1 MTFEQFINEGK
12 LPLDKLVA
20 MINQKYGPKPDCA
33 EVAMFVYDNYNKVTG
48 LNKSARNDEGYFPNE
63 VEALV
68 DEFGFDIDEFSDCY
82 GRVAESISSGVHEKM
97 ISPKDAK
104 GLWTG
109 DVIKTQNGT
118 YTITGFGNKTNATR
132 DFEAENEKGEKFML
146 RVSLRGAT
154 GIQVAAGANNLNF
167 PEKEEMLESV
177 DVSEAWV
184 GPFQFNDKMSDDELK
199 KMYDEALS
207 GYANWQK
214 GFEYPKSDYKKAYQE
229 IEKILKKK
237 GVVVESAINEA
248 KAVDRD
254 EMIDWIQQHM
264 KFVKTTEEFDGSK
277 GGIWVSGE
285 NMDLFKGKR
294 IYDYYNETKA
304 YDLGVL
310 NSWEKELNKRG
321 WYSEWYDAG
330 TVMIWQD

>member
-1 MTFEQFINEGK
+1 MKKIKLFEAFVNESKEEAEAQAILQDLMDEFDPWELVDMLPKDAEDTVASYGHKGAKAKKIADYLLSMAQNGEFESVVTEAKGKDLIQLQNLDWVDHTRLIKFISKEFGKLDVNVTKTGGYTIDPSKLSDKEVEILLDYLRSQKYIIEQFI
-12 LPLDKLVA
+12 D
-20 MINQKYGPKPDCA
+20 
-33 EVAMFVYDNYNKVTG
+33 
-48 LNKSARNDEGYFPNE
+48 
-63 VEALV
+63 
-68 DEFGFDIDEFSDCY
+68 
-82 GRVAESISSGVHEKM
+82 
-97 ISPKDAK
+97 
-104 GLWTG
+104 
-109 DVIKTQNGT
+109 
-118 YTITGFGNKTNATR
+118 
-132 DFEAENEKGEKFML
+132 
-146 RVSLRGAT
+146 
-154 GIQVAAGANNLNF
+154 
-167 PEKEEMLESV
+167 
-177 DVSEAWV
+177 EAWV

-248 KAVDRD
+248 KALDTSS
-254 EMIDWIQQHM
+254 MIQWIEQYM
-264 KFVKTTEEFDGSK
+264 KFVRTTEEFDGST

-285 NMDLFKGKR
+285 NGDTFKGKR

-310 NSWEKELNKRG
+310 VAWEKELNKRG